1 MKYQVSICALLLLAL
16 SSAPAQVAS
25 HAPTAVAKPV
35 SSTAAPQVSGRPVA
49 RVNGV
54 VLTDKDLLQE
64 EYAIFPYA
72 RQHGGNIPPEMAPGI
87 RNGALQMIIFEE
99 LAYQETLRRKLT
111 IPPAQ
116 LSKAEAE
123 FRKQFGSADEYRQFV
138 KQEYQGNEQLLRE
151 KIKRSL
157 LIEQFLKT
165 EVNSKS
171 VVSAAELRAYYDKNP
186 AQFQYP
192 ESFAIQTISVI
203 PPDNATP
210 AQLKEARKRAD
221 EAYKQAKATKT
232 AEEFGLLAE
241 KISED
246 DYRVKL
252 GDHKW
257 VERSKMPPEMLG
269 PALKMQSGQMSEL
282 IQVGQYYV
290 IFRMNRH
297 VPAGESTFEEVKVQ
311 LRKQLEQSKTNQV
324 RAALGKKLR
333 QGAKVET
340 L

>member
-35 SSTAAPQVSGRPVA
+35 SSTAAPQVSRRPVA

-123 FRKQFGSADEYRQFV
+123 FRKQFGSSDEYRQFV

-171 VVSAAELRAYYDKNP
+171 MVSAAELRAYYDKNP

-221 EAYKQAKATKT
+221 EAFKQAKATKT

>member
-210 AQLKEARKRAD
+210 AQLKEAKKRAD
-221 EAYKQAKATKT
+221 AAYKQAKATKT

-257 VERSKMPPEMLG
+257 VKRENMPPEMLG

-290 IFRMNRH
+290 MFRMNRH

-311 LRKQLEQSKTNQV
+311 LRKQLEQTKTNQV